1 MVLNLRHV
9 GIVVD
14 DLELSMNFYVEKLGF
29 EISKRMDESG
39 SFLDHILG
47 FDDLTVTTE
56 KMVLG
61 NGQMIELLD
70 FHTFKNKTAEKL
82 INDIGLTHIALTVGN
97 LDSIY
102 TDFKS
107 SGINFISDPKVAADG
122 SVKVAFCK
130 APEGTFVELVEMLK
144 G

>member
-1 MVLNLRHV
+1 MIENLRHV

-14 DLELSMNFYVEKLGF
+14 DLELSMNFYIEKLGF
-29 EISKRMDESG
+29 EVFKRMDESG

-47 FDDLTVTTE
+47 FDNLTVTTV
-56 KMVLG
+56 KMVLK

-70 FHTFKNKTAEKL
+70 FHALKNNTAEKL
-82 INDIGLTHIALTVGN
+82 INDIGLTHIALTVGD

-102 TDFKS
+102 NDFKN
-107 SGINFISDPKVAADG
+107 SGIDFIADPKVSADG

-130 APEGTFVELVEMLK
+130 APEGTFVELVEILK